1 MLQTASGVCQ
11 NADIMTRIR
20 KLVRVNLLRF
30 NYDGAE
36 LLMDAVEDYMKGYKF
51 FMKNQGEKLL
61 KEKSQ
66 KNEKMEPLSNFPE
79 APTKVYSVYAQIP

>member
-1 MLQTASGVCQ
+1 MLQAASGVCQ
-11 NADIMTRIR
+11 NAEITERIC

-36 LLMDAVEDYMKGYKF
+36 LLLDAVEDYMKGYKF
-51 FMKNQGEKLL
+51 FMKNQGESL

-66 KNEKMEPLSNFPE
+66 KNEKNGAAF
-79 APTKVYSVYAQIP
+79 